1 VFGVNIRSRL
11 GNGVLGVL
19 GAVYFLSA
27 TAIFVYYVV
36 TTWGAA
42 GMIDRLLQFAL
53 IACAIGG
60 LLFIGI
66 AADNLGLRQRRD
78 SVKSRS
84 TRDHRTTAATGS

>member
-1 VFGVNIRSRL
+1 VFGITIRSRF

-27 TAIFVYYVV
+27 STILVYYVV

-42 GMIDRLLQFAL
+42 STIDRLLQFAL
-53 IACAIGG
+53 IASAVGG

-66 AADNLGLRQRRD
+66 AADNLGLRRRHD
-78 SVKSRS
+78 SVKSHS
-84 TRDHRTTAATGS
+84 TRDHRTTAAAGP

>member
-1 VFGVNIRSRL
+1 MLGVTIRSRF

-27 TAIFVYYVV
+27 TTIVIYYVV

-42 GMIDRLLQFAL
+42 SMIDRLLQFAL
-53 IACAIGG
+53 IACALGG

-66 AADNLGLRQRRD
+66 AADNLGLRRRRD
-78 SVKSRS
+78 SAKSHS
-84 TRDHRTTAATGS
+84 TPDHQKAAAAEW

>member
-1 VFGVNIRSRL
+1 VFGIMIRSRF

-27 TAIFVYYVV
+27 TTILVYYVV

-66 AADNLGLRQRRD
+66 AADNLGLRRRRD
-78 SVKSRS
+78 SAKSPS
-84 TRDHRTTAATGS
+84 TPDHRTAAAARS

>member
-1 VFGVNIRSRL
+1 MFGIMIRSRF

-27 TAIFVYYVV
+27 TTILVYYVV

-84 TRDHRTTAATGS
+84 TPDHRTATAAGS